1 MSRAKRP
8 ARAAGPGASR
18 AVEPREP
25 ATASAASDGGLP
37 AAAMALLAGVVA
49 LLVLR
54 ALAARLPGRGLWGLD
69 LGRDLAPG
77 VFGTGLALTLVAC
90 APAVWRTAT
99 RAWPGGPRSMRGP
112 GAWALA
118 IASAAL
124 LALFMWNSP
133 DRTLY
138 TGDAILRHGA
148 FAQVTKPELLA
159 EQAMRGDLVL
169 HHAFPRW
176 VSEHTPWTTDQA
188 GRALGSLIALITALA
203 GWRLAAAVG
212 ARGLVA
218 LAVAMIAAC
227 TGALA
232 LDNGYGKASVEIA
245 ALTSVLAVGVA
256 RLAADG
262 RGLGTVGGSLA
273 IALLLH
279 RSALTLLP
287 VWAAGAVVAA
297 RAGRLREPRALLGLV
312 APIASLAFVAPRL
325 WHVITTFDQS
335 HHAAGGA
342 VATLAA
348 AFAPMRLGDSLNTLV
363 FLVPLAPIVPLL
375 LALAPRPTARGAVL
389 GAAFMLP
396 PLALLFVVQPQHE
409 LPRDWD
415 VFAFVGSAVAAL
427 AAWRLARV
435 LDARPSLRGLALPVA
450 LAAVIPAFQWARLQ
464 SEPERAWSR
473 AESILAGPPARRTSD
488 VAEGLGTLGFMRLGR
503 GQYEAALKLFER
515 SAEVAPNPRMFVQI
529 GMAETLAGHPE
540 RAMERYRHAA
550 SLNPNLNAA
559 WRGVAAAAS
568 VLGDRASM
576 VLAVENLE
584 RLEPDGATLKD
595 ARAWLRANP
604 GP

>member
-18 AVEPREP
+18 AEESREP
-25 ATASAASDGGLP
+25 GAARAAEDGGLP
-37 AAAMALLAGVVA
+37 AAAITLLAGVVA
-49 LLVLR
+49 LLALR
-54 ALAARLPGRGLWGLD
+54 VLAARIPGRGLWGLD
-69 LGRDLAPG
+69 LGRDLTPG
-77 VFGTGLALTLVAC
+77 GFGAGLALTLVAC
-90 APAVWRTAT
+90 APAVWRTAA
-99 RAWPGGPRSMRGP
+99 RAWPSGARSMQGA

-118 IASAAL
+118 LASAAVM
-124 LALFMWNSP
+124 ALFMWNSP
-133 DRTLY
+133 DRALY

-148 FAQVTKPELLA
+148 FAQVTQPELLA
-159 EQAMRGDLVL
+159 EQALRGDLVL

-176 VSEHTPWTTDQA
+176 VSLHTPWTTDQA
-188 GRALGSLIALITALA
+188 GRALGALLAGLTALA
-203 GWRLAAAVG
+203 GFRLATAVG
-212 ARGLVA
+212 ARGLVGV
-218 LAVAMIAAC
+218 AVALIAAC

-232 LDNGYGKASVEIA
+232 LDTGYGKASVEIA

-279 RSALTLLP
+279 RSALTLVP
-287 VWAAGAVVAA
+287 VWAAGVVVAA
-297 RAGRLREPRALLGLV
+297 RADRLREPRAWLGLV
-312 APIASLAFVAPRL
+312 APIVSLVFVAPRL
-325 WHVITTFDQS
+325 WQVITTFDQS
-335 HHAAGGA
+335 HHAAGGV

-348 AFAPMRLGDSLNTLV
+348 ALTPVRLGDSLNTLA
-363 FLVPLAPIVPLL
+363 FLLPLAPIVPLL
-375 LALAPRPTARGAVL
+375 LVLAPRPTAREVVL
-389 GAAFMLP
+389 GAALLLP

-415 VFAFVGSAVAAL
+415 VFAFVGSALAVL

-473 AESILAGPPARRTSD
+473 AESILLGPPARRASD

-503 GQYEAALKLFER
+503 GQYELALKLFER

-529 GMAETLAGHPE
+529 GMAETLAGRPE
-540 RAMERYRHAA
+540 RAMERYRQAA

-559 WRGVAAAAS
+559 WRGMAAAAS
-568 VLGDRASM
+568 ALGDRASM
-576 VLAVENLE
+576 ELAVENLE

-595 ARAWLRANP
+595 ARAWLLANP